1 MEQAMQMLRI
11 NARGQIT
18 IPTELRQQLGISAG
32 TVVNCIEENG
42 RLVLIPI
49 TARGIKEIMGFLKP
63 KPGEP
68 SAFEE
73 LFKERARERRRE
85 DIKAA
90 RYDAEFKGK
99 RAKTE
104 KIMRRYRNTP
114 RAPANGAAESTTVL
128 TPPRRPA
135 RPAA

>member
-1 MEQAMQMLRI
+1 MEQVMRTLHV

-18 IPTELRQQLGISAG
+18 IPAELRKRLGIRAG
-32 TVVNCIEENG
+32 TRINWIGEKG
-42 RLVLIPI
+42 RLVLVPM
-49 TARGIKEIMGFLKP
+49 TARRIKEIMGFLKP

-73 LFKERARERRRE
+73 LFKERARERQRE

-99 RAKTE
+99 PAKTE
-104 KIMRRYRNTP
+104 KIMRRYRNTL
-114 RAPANGAAESTTVL
+114 RAL
-128 TPPRRPA
+128 TK
-135 RPAA
+135 

>member
-49 TARGIKEIMGFLKP
+49 TACGIKKIMGFLKP

-90 RYDAEFKGK
+90 QYDAEFKAK

-104 KIMRRYRNTP
+104 KIMRRYRNTL
-114 RAPANGAAESTTVL
+114 RAL
-128 TPPRRPA
+128 TK
-135 RPAA
+135 